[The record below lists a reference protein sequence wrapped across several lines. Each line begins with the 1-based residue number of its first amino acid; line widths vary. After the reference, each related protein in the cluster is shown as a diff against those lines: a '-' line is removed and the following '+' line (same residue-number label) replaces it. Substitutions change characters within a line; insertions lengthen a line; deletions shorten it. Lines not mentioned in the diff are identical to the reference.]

1 MTFQF
6 RPAVRENVGL
16 LIGLAGGT
24 GSGKTYSAMRL
35 AAGIA
40 GDRPFAV
47 IDTEAGRAKHYAD
60 RFRFDH
66 GDLAPPFSPSRY
78 ADAIKAA
85 DDAKYPVIVVDSA
98 SHVHAGD
105 GGILDM
111 HEAELQRMAGD
122 DYKKRDACKMAAW
135 IKPKGQHKA
144 MVNRL
149 LQVRA
154 HLILCF
160 RAEEKVEPVYV
171 DGKMKMVP
179 KKSRTGKDGWIPIC
193 EKNLPFEM
201 TCSFLLLSDR
211 PGVPE
216 PIKLEEQHRALFPSD
231 KPISEETGRALA
243 AWAAGGTA
251 SATVEKI
258 NTTAFRRSPDEA
270 ASKAE
275 NDLVMRG
282 EAAANGGVAVW
293 TNFWNGLPREDR
305 AVLLP
310 QKERLKELARKVD
323 AEVTATEEAGDGVL
337 NEAASDEAELPLDR
351 GRRLLALCTTE
362 KDADDRR

>member
-1 MTFQF
+1 MTFTF

-24 GSGKTYSAMRL
+24 GSGKTFSAMRL

-40 GDRPFAV
+40 GDKRFAV

-60 RFRFDH
+60 RFKFDH
-66 GDLAPPFSPSRY
+66 GDLAPPFSPDRY
-78 ADAIKAA
+78 SQAIKAA

-105 GGILDM
+105 GGLLDM
-111 HEAELQRMAGD
+111 HEAELERMAGS
-122 DYKKRDACKMAAW
+122 DYKKREACKMAAW
-135 IKPKGQHKA
+135 IKPKSQHKA

-149 LQVRA
+149 LQIRA

-231 KPISEETGRALA
+231 KPINEDTGRALA
-243 AWAAGGTA
+243 AWAAGGLPVMSSSSPSNDAAKRDTA
-251 SATVEKI
+251 ADALTDKQVAALMVEADLAAKGGLAEYERFFKRC
-258 NTTAFRRSPDEA
+258 NAAERRA
-270 ASKAE
+270 
-275 NDLVMRG
+275 L
-282 EAAANGGVAVW
+282 
-293 TNFWNGLPREDR
+293 
-305 AVLLP
+305 
-310 QKERLKELARKVD
+310 QKDHDRLKEDARKSD
-323 AEVTATEEAGDGVL
+323 AAVGA
-337 NEAASDEAELPLDR
+337 
-351 GRRLLALCTTE
+351 
-362 KDADDRR
+362 